1 MIDKLYNLYLNIND
15 MISREFPTLNV
26 WMEYIQETDEH
37 FILVDDEKIFQSD
50 AFQDLVT
57 RINLDLLWKNKIFDI
72 CFALEKSRSIPKVE
86 FSANTVDDRYQD
98 YNYENKDESFRNQPI
113 DAEKEF
119 YQAA

>member
-1 MIDKLYNLYLNIND
+1 M
-15 MISREFPTLNV
+15 
-26 WMEYIQETDEH
+26 QETDEH

-50 AFQDLVT
+50 AFQNLVT

-72 CFALEKSRSIPKVE
+72 CFALEKSTSIPNVE

-98 YNYENKDESFRNQPI
+98 YDYENKDELSRSQPI